1 MGAAIRAT
9 FKAATGGQKRII
21 AVAIV
26 VAGLFY
32 SLLLPLLAQP
42 ARAEDRSFE
51 ISEVEIHASIDRDGN
66 MQVTEL
72 DTYHF
77 NGAFNGVLVDL
88 NSSGSDGIEGF
99 QAFEEAGQQS
109 IPLEF
114 EQTADGEKL
123 NYKVYAKSENETKVF
138 RYTYTVK
145 NVVQVYADTSELYWK
160 FFDETNPSD
169 LGKVRIRV
177 ELPEGAERERVQA
190 FGHGPASGT
199 LDIEDRG
206 VVRFEMSPLPS
217 GEMLEVR
224 VLFPVSY
231 VPGSAKVSPE
241 AMLERIL
248 EEERRWADPHADRYE
263 DEINPYSDPSLY
275 GALVLLIANLVGGT
289 LVYRKYA
296 AKYKPDWKGKYYR
309 ELPGDVTPAVV
320 SYLMNYRV
328 ASRDLIA
335 TLMDLVRKRCVS
347 MQAVEPDE
355 GSRSVFRF
363 RRKKPDYLFR
373 LGVYASKLSPH
384 ENLLIRWFFRKIGRS
399 GKVWLSDIREQA
411 EEKEDAAA
419 FVKQWTEWKGAV
431 AKAADPYIETR
442 RPGVRRSILGVALLQ
457 FFGFLF
463 LAPEDWKWL
472 MFCAIPLCFFMPPK
486 RRRSQMGQT
495 EFAKWKAFKR
505 FLRDYSRIASREP
518 MAVHLWEH
526 YFVYAISL
534 GEAKRMI
541 AITRVNI
548 PEEVSDQGIMGIGTG
563 YYYADWTHSFDQ
575 AVSAAAK
582 TANSSSDSSD
592 GGFFSGGGGGGGGGG
607 GRGAF

>member
-1 MGAAIRAT
+1 VGAAIRAT
-9 FKAATGGQKRII
+9 FKAATGGKKRII

-42 ARAEDRSFE
+42 AHAEDRSFE

-99 QAFEEAGQQS
+99 QAFEAAGQQS

-114 EQTADGEKL
+114 EETIDGEKL

-145 NVVQVYADTSELYWK
+145 NVVQVYADTAELYWK

-190 FGHGPASGT
+190 FGHGPTSGT
-199 LDIEDRG
+199 FAIDDRG
-206 VVRFEMSPLPS
+206 VVRYEVSPLPS
-217 GEMLEVR
+217 AKMLEVR
-224 VLFPVSY
+224 MLFPGSY
-231 VPGSAKVSPE
+231 VPGSTKVSPDF
-241 AMLERIL
+241 MLERIL
-248 EEERRWADPHADRYE
+248 EEERRWAD
-263 DEINPYSDPSLY
+263 PYSDPSLY

-328 ASRDLIA
+328 TPTDLIA
-335 TLMDLVRKRCVS
+335 TLTDLVRKRYVS
-347 MQAVEPDE
+347 MSAVQSAN
-355 GSRSVFRF
+355 GSR
-363 RRKKPDYLFR
+363 KKADYHFR
-373 LGVYASKLSPH
+373 LEKHKEGELEPH
-384 ENLLIRWFFRKIGRS
+384 EDLLIKWFFRKIGGGSSVTLS
-399 GKVWLSDIREQA
+399 GIRKQAKEQA
-411 EEKEDAAA
+411 TAAV
-419 FVKQWTEWKGAV
+419 FVEQWTKWKEAV
-431 AKAADPYIETR
+431 EETVDDFEYIEIR
-442 RPGVRRSILGVALLQ
+442 SKGVRRYVVLAALLQ
-457 FFGFLF
+457 FFGFWF

-472 MFCAIPLCFFMPPK
+472 MFCAIPLFFFMPPK
-486 RRRSQMGQT
+486 RRRSRIGQT
-495 EFAKWKAFKR
+495 EFVKWKAFKR

-526 YFVYAISL
+526 YFVYAIAL

-541 AITRVNI
+541 AITRVDM
-548 PEEVSDQGIMGIGTG
+548 PREASDHGIAGIGTG
-563 YYYADWTHSFDQ
+563 YYYADWTRSFEQ
-575 AVSAAAK
+575 TVSAAAK
-582 TANSSSDSSD
+582 TANPSSDSSD